1 MARSSK
7 TRNTSEACKIY
18 NQRTLLPRDSV
29 NDERN
34 APIQPWISTV
44 MSVVDSSLPYT
55 TRDKD
60 VAQPSTPPLT
70 PQRCPEQ
77 NSSGLQVQAK
87 TSTAST
93 ATRILPKN
101 SGKQATIATT
111 MSTMATRAD
120 DMSNVISTMP
130 QQQEYSYPPLE
141 DMGMQDPVQPY
152 NLSEHRPFSHM
163 VADDRSYEPDQQ
175 HQHQHHDSMPQAPP
189 RYPSPPPNGDPYGA
203 PGMHAHTAQ
212 LVTELQNAMGGIED
226 HEDHDDGT
234 KDGTHE
240 PESPGR
246 SKPVPKPDRP
256 ITKDANGRFFCDWPH
271 CNEPVKDFGR
281 KCEWS

>member
-1 MARSSK
+1 MARPSK
-7 TRNTSEACKIY
+7 TRNACEASKIY
-18 NQRTLLPRDSV
+18 NQRALLPQDSGNV
-29 NDERN
+29 ERN
-34 APIQPWISTV
+34 ASIQPWIATV
-44 MSVVDSSLPYT
+44 MSVHSSLPEA
-55 TRDKD
+55 TRDWD
-60 VAQPSTPPLT
+60 MEQPSTPPLT
-70 PQRCPEQ
+70 PQRPREQ
-77 NSSGLQVQAK
+77 NSGLRDKA
-87 TSTAST
+87 TSTPS
-93 ATRILPKN
+93 TRILPKN
-101 SGKQATIATT
+101 SGKQAKIATT
-111 MSTMATRAD
+111 NSTMATRAD
-120 DMSNVISTMP
+120 DMSSVISTMP

-141 DMGMQDPVQPY
+141 DMGMQDSVQPY

-256 ITKDANGRFFCDWPH
+256 ITKDANGRFFCDWPS
-271 CNEPVKDFGR
+271 CNELVKDFGR